1 MGLLKKLFGGKP
13 DSVRPEDYGPIFVRW
28 NEGGKEYGP
37 LELED
42 LVTRQWS
49 GPPRD
54 VRFEDESKW
63 SKYDRFAKL
72 VDRLEAS
79 DDQASKLGLED
90 GAPRPSFRDAIKRID
105 ELAEA
110 ERARKAALP
119 ATPHMRGKM
128 DNLGIS
134 YPEGV
139 TREQAKQLV
148 KEREAQ
154 LAAEAD
160 LAQLRERGID
170 VADGVQG
177 AEELLYTLDEM
188 KEIGV
193 SVDVPRIAS
202 TDELKKLES
211 RYGDALMEAD
221 NAECE
226 IEERELLIGYDEYKL
241 VGALPKKGLAAIKQE
256 VFRRAIAGAW
266 NQDAM
271 ILDLVREH
279 MPKVKIRAVED

>member
-13 DSVRPEDYGPIFVRW
+13 ESTRPDDYGAIYVRW
-28 NEGGKEYGP
+28 DKDGKEYGP
-37 LELED
+37 LGLED
-42 LVTRQWS
+42 LITRQWS
-49 GPPRD
+49 GPPRH
-54 VRFEDESKW
+54 VRFENESGW
-63 SKYDRFAKL
+63 SKYDRFEKL
-72 VDRLEAS
+72 LDRLEAS

-90 GAPRPSFRDAIKRID
+90 GAPRPPFREAIKKID

-134 YPEGV
+134 YPEDI

-148 KEREAQ
+148 KEREAE

-170 VADGVQG
+170 VADGVEG

-193 SVDVPRIAS
+193 SVEVPRVAS
-202 TDELKKLES
+202 TDELKKLNS
-211 RYGDALMEAD
+211 RYSDALMEAD

-226 IEERELLIGYDEYKL
+226 IEERELLIGCDEYKL
-241 VGALPKKGLAAIKQE
+241 VGALPKKGLAAIKHE
-256 VFRRAIAGAW
+256 VFRRAIAGEW

-279 MPKVKIRAVED
+279 MPKVKIRVVED